1 MEYSNMTKYYH
12 KGLLLLLF
20 LIFFLAISCRQEGTT
35 DVTEPG
41 TFTSG
46 VEGPAVDQ
54 EGNLYAVNYK
64 KQGTIGKIFPNG
76 FSELFVELPEGSI
89 GNGIR
94 FDSRGDMYI
103 ADYTG
108 HNILKVDMDTRE
120 VSVFAHQPA
129 MNQPN
134 DLAIGGKDRLYAS
147 DPNWSDSTG
156 MLWRIDPDGSVFL
169 LEKNMGTTNGV
180 EVSADEKHLYVN
192 ESIQRKIWV
201 YDLDTLGKISNKRLF
216 FQFNDFGLD
225 GMRCDM
231 EGNLYVT
238 RYGKGTVIILS
249 PEGVVLEEIEL
260 KGKNVSNIA
269 FGGPDGKICF
279 VTVADRGCIETFRVG
294 VPGRAYNLMLAV
306 KKE

>member
-1 MEYSNMTKYYH
+1 MTKYYPEAQ
-12 KGLLLLLF
+12 LLLLF
-20 LIFFLAISCRQEGTT
+20 LVSFLVISCRQEGAT

-54 EGNLYAVNYK
+54 NGNLYAVNYG
-64 KQGTIGKIFPNG
+64 KQGTIGKISPDG

-103 ADYTG
+103 ADFTG
-108 HNILKVDMDTRE
+108 HNVLKVDMNTRE

-134 DLAIGGKDRLYAS
+134 DLAIDGKDRLYAS

-156 MLWRIDPDGSVFL
+156 KLWRIDPDGSVFL

-180 EVSADEKHLYVN
+180 EVSADEEHLYVN
-192 ESIQRKIWV
+192 ESIQRKIWI
-201 YDLDTLGKISNKRLF
+201 YDLDDSGNIYNKRLF
-216 FQFNDFGLD
+216 FQFEDYGLD

-231 EGNLYVT
+231 EGNLYVA
-238 RYGKGTVIILS
+238 RFGKGTIVILS
-249 PEGVVLEEIEL
+249 PEGEVLKEIEL
-260 KGKNVSNIA
+260 QGKNVTNIA
-269 FGGPDGKICF
+269 FGGPDGKSCF
-279 VTVADRGCIETFRVG
+279 VTVADRGCIETFRVN
-294 VPGRAYNLMLAV
+294 VSGRAYNLKLAV
-306 KKE
+306 KN

>member
-1 MEYSNMTKYYH
+1 MTKYYPEAQ
-12 KGLLLLLF
+12 LLLLF
-20 LIFFLAISCRQEGTT
+20 LVSFLVISCRQEGAT

-54 EGNLYAVNYK
+54 NGNLYAVNYG
-64 KQGTIGKIFPNG
+64 KQGTIGKISPDG

-103 ADYTG
+103 ADFTG
-108 HNILKVDMDTRE
+108 HNVLKVDMNTRE

-134 DLAIGGKDRLYAS
+134 DLAIDGKDRLYAS

-156 MLWRIDPDGSVFL
+156 KLWRIDPDGSVFL

-180 EVSADEKHLYVN
+180 EVSADEEHLYVN
-192 ESIQRKIWV
+192 ESIQRKIWI
-201 YDLDTLGKISNKRLF
+201 YDLDDSGNIYNKRLF
-216 FQFNDFGLD
+216 FQFEDYGLD

-231 EGNLYVT
+231 EGNLYVA
-238 RYGKGTVIILS
+238 RFGKGTIVILS
-249 PEGVVLEEIEL
+249 PEGEVLKEIEL
-260 KGKNVSNIA
+260 QGKNVTNIA
-269 FGGPDGKICF
+269 FGGPDGKSCF
-279 VTVADRGCIETFRVG
+279 VTVADRGCIETFRVN
-294 VPGRAYNLMLAV
+294 VPGRAYNLKLAV
-306 KKE
+306 KN

>member
-1 MEYSNMTKYYH
+1 MTKYYPEAQ
-12 KGLLLLLF
+12 LLLLF
-20 LIFFLAISCRQEGTT
+20 LVSFLVISCRQEGAT

-54 EGNLYAVNYK
+54 NGNLYAVNYG
-64 KQGTIGKIFPNG
+64 KQGTIGKISPDG

-103 ADYTG
+103 ADFTG
-108 HNILKVDMDTRE
+108 HNVLKVDMNTRE

-134 DLAIGGKDRLYAS
+134 DLAIDGKDRLYAS

-156 MLWRIDPDGSVFL
+156 KLWRIDPDGSVFL
-169 LEKNMGTTNGV
+169 LEKIMGTTNGV
-180 EVSADEKHLYVN
+180 DVSADEEHLYVN

-201 YDLDTLGKISNKRLF
+201 YDLDDSGNISNKRLF
-216 FQFNDFGLD
+216 FQFEDYGLD

-238 RYGKGTVIILS
+238 RFGKGTIVILS
-249 PEGVVLEEIEL
+249 PEGEILKEINL
-260 KGKNVSNIA
+260 KGKNVTNIA
-269 FGGPDGKICF
+269 FGGPDGKTCF
-279 VTVADRGCIETFRVG
+279 VTVADRGCIEIFRVN
-294 VPGRAYNLMLAV
+294 VSGRAYNLKLAV
-306 KKE
+306 KN

>member
-1 MEYSNMTKYYH
+1 MTKYYPEAQ
-12 KGLLLLLF
+12 LLLLF
-20 LIFFLAISCRQEGTT
+20 LIFFLAISCRQEGAT

-54 EGNLYAVNYK
+54 NGNLYAVNYG
-64 KQGTIGKIFPNG
+64 KQGTIGKISPDG

-103 ADYTG
+103 ADFTG
-108 HNILKVDMDTRE
+108 HNVLKVDMNTRE

-134 DLAIGGKDRLYAS
+134 DLAIDGKDRLYAS

-156 MLWRIDPDGSVFL
+156 KLWRIDPDGSVFL

-180 EVSADEKHLYVN
+180 EVSADEEHLYVN

-201 YDLDTLGKISNKRLF
+201 YDLDDSGNISNKRLF
-216 FQFNDFGLD
+216 FQFEDYGLD

-231 EGNLYVT
+231 EGNLYVA
-238 RYGKGTVIILS
+238 RFGKGTIVILS
-249 PEGVVLEEIEL
+249 PEGEVLKEIEL
-260 KGKNVSNIA
+260 QGKNVTNIA
-269 FGGPDGKICF
+269 FGGTDGKSCF
-279 VTVADRGCIETFRVG
+279 VTVADRGCIETFRVN
-294 VPGRAYNLMLAV
+294 VPGRAYNLKLAV
-306 KKE
+306 KN

>member
-1 MEYSNMTKYYH
+1 MTKYYPEAQ
-12 KGLLLLLF
+12 LLLLF
-20 LIFFLAISCRQEGTT
+20 LVSFLVISCRQEGAT

-54 EGNLYAVNYK
+54 NGNLYAVNYG
-64 KQGTIGKIFPNG
+64 KQGTIGKISPDG

-103 ADYTG
+103 ADFTG
-108 HNILKVDMDTRE
+108 HNVLKVDMNTRE

-134 DLAIGGKDRLYAS
+134 DLAIDGKDRLYAS

-156 MLWRIDPDGSVFL
+156 KLWRIDPDGSVFL

-180 EVSADEKHLYVN
+180 EVSADEEHLYVN
-192 ESIQRKIWV
+192 ESIQRKIWI
-201 YDLDTLGKISNKRLF
+201 YDLDDSGNISNKRLF
-216 FQFNDFGLD
+216 FQFEDYGLD

-231 EGNLYVT
+231 EGNLYVA
-238 RYGKGTVIILS
+238 RFGKGTIVILS
-249 PEGVVLEEIEL
+249 PEGEVLKEIEL
-260 KGKNVSNIA
+260 QGKNVTNIA
-269 FGGPDGKICF
+269 FGGTDGKSCF
-279 VTVADRGCIETFRVG
+279 VTVADRGCIETFRVN
-294 VPGRAYNLMLAV
+294 VPGRAYNLKLAV
-306 KKE
+306 KN

>member
-1 MEYSNMTKYYH
+1 MTKYYPEAQ
-12 KGLLLLLF
+12 LLLLF
-20 LIFFLAISCRQEGTT
+20 LVSFLVISCRQEGAT

-54 EGNLYAVNYK
+54 NGNLYAVNYG
-64 KQGTIGKIFPNG
+64 KQGTIGKISPDG

-103 ADYTG
+103 ADFTG
-108 HNILKVDMDTRE
+108 HNVLKVDMNTRE

-134 DLAIGGKDRLYAS
+134 DLAIDGKDRLYAS

-156 MLWRIDPDGSVFL
+156 KLWRIDPDGSVFL
-169 LEKNMGTTNGV
+169 LEKIMGTTNGV
-180 EVSADEKHLYVN
+180 DVSADEEHLYVN

-201 YDLDTLGKISNKRLF
+201 YDLDDSGNISNKRLF
-216 FQFNDFGLD
+216 FQFEDYGLD

-231 EGNLYVT
+231 EGNLYVA
-238 RYGKGTVIILS
+238 RFGKGTIVILS
-249 PEGVVLEEIEL
+249 PEGEILKEINL
-260 KGKNVSNIA
+260 KGKNVTNIA
-269 FGGPDGKICF
+269 FGGTDRKSCF
-279 VTVADRGCIETFRVG
+279 VTVADRGCIETFRVN
-294 VPGRAYNLMLAV
+294 VPGRAYNLKLAV
-306 KKE
+306 KN

>member
-1 MEYSNMTKYYH
+1 MTKYYPEAQ
-12 KGLLLLLF
+12 LLLLF
-20 LIFFLAISCRQEGTT
+20 LIFFLAISCRQEGAT

-54 EGNLYAVNYK
+54 NGNLYAVNYG
-64 KQGTIGKIFPNG
+64 KQGTIGKISPDG

-103 ADYTG
+103 ADFTG
-108 HNILKVDMDTRE
+108 HNVLKVDMNTRE

-134 DLAIGGKDRLYAS
+134 DLAIDGKDRLYAS

-156 MLWRIDPDGSVFL
+156 KLWRIDPDGSVFL
-169 LEKNMGTTNGV
+169 LEKIMGTTNGV
-180 EVSADEKHLYVN
+180 EVSADEEHLYVN

-201 YDLDTLGKISNKRLF
+201 YDLDDSGNISNKRLF
-216 FQFNDFGLD
+216 FQFEDYGLD

-231 EGNLYVT
+231 EGNLYVA
-238 RYGKGTVIILS
+238 RFGKGTIVILS
-249 PEGVVLEEIEL
+249 PEGEVLKEIEL
-260 KGKNVSNIA
+260 QGKNVTNIA
-269 FGGPDGKICF
+269 FGGTDGKSCF
-279 VTVADRGCIETFRVG
+279 VTVADRGCIETFRAN
-294 VPGRAYNLMLAV
+294 VPGRTYNLKLAV
-306 KKE
+306 KN